1 MWVYM
6 YLLIHLREVRHP
18 PTHSPTVPIMD
29 AEKTTPLSVV
39 VSAPAQVEDKT
50 TLNGV
55 ESYVWNKAVLSD
67 VDPRPPSHT
76 PHAPPPTCPFRF
88 AVKNLFTKDASSLV
102 RPSLRTRVRRLALP
116 E

>member
-18 PTHSPTVPIMD
+18 PTHSPTVPIMGAD
-29 AEKTTPLSVV
+29 KTTALTP
-39 VSAPAQVEDKT
+39 APAQVEDKT

-67 VDPRPPSHT
+67 VTPRPPSHT
-76 PHAPPPTCPFRF
+76 PHART
-88 AVKNLFTKDASSLV
+88 
-102 RPSLRTRVRRLALP
+102 PSHLSV
-116 E
+116 